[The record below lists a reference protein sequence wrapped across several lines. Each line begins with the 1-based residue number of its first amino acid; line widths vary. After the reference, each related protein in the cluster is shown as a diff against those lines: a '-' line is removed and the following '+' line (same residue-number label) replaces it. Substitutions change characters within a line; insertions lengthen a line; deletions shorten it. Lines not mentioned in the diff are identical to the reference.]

1 MLEHCLLRGNTIKLN
16 SNATM
21 KKVEFL
27 SEIKEHQRMLMENIM
42 INNFQIKEDV

>member
-1 MLEHCLLRGNTIKLN
+1 MLEHCLLRRNTVNFN

-27 SEIKEHQRMLMENIM
+27 SEIKEHQTMLTVNTDE
-42 INNFQIKEDV
+42 